1 MDEPKYAQGQQFVFR
16 KNGVEKLLFID
27 KRAYG
32 ETADKAIYF
41 LHEVGTDKVHDVLYQ
56 KDLLPLVESGELT
69 LKS

>member
-1 MDEPKYAQGQQFVFR
+1 MEEPKYAQGQQFVFS

-32 ETADKAIYF
+32 EIVDKTIYF
-41 LHEVGTDKVHDVLYQ
+41 LHEVETNKVHDVLYQ
-56 KDLLPLVESGELT
+56 KDLLPLIESGELT